1 MPRRLP
7 SRLVLCGAT
16 LCVGAA
22 ACRAPAAPLALPA
35 APLVI
40 AHRGASGHR
49 PEHTLAA
56 YDLAITMGADYVEPD
71 LVVTRDGVLVAR
83 HEPEIGG
90 TTDVATRFPERRTTK
105 TVEGETVT
113 GWFAED
119 FTLAELRTLRARE
132 RIPTR
137 SHAADGRYPVPT
149 FDEVLALVAR
159 RSRETGRAVGV
170 YPELKHPAYFR
181 ALGLPLEP
189 RLADALARRPA
200 PAGPVFVQ
208 SFSEASL
215 RRARAL
221 VTPRLPAGAVRF
233 VLLVGA
239 PGVAADVDPAFAA
252 PGALLTPAG
261 LAHVRTYADAV
272 GVEKTLVQ
280 PVAPPG
286 ALGSPALGSPAPGS
300 PAPGSPA
307 LGAPTGLV
315 AAAHRAGLLVHVW
328 TLRSDAPFLPAAYR
342 GDPRAE
348 WRRFAA
354 LGVDGM
360 FGDFPDDGRAAL
372 GGR

>member
-1 MPRRLP
+1 MPRQLT
-7 SRLVLCGAT
+7 SRVVLRGAT
-16 LCVGAA
+16 LFVGVA
-22 ACRAPAAPLALPA
+22 ACRAAVPAAPIAPPA

-90 TTDVATRFPERRTTK
+90 TTDAAMRFPERRTTK

-137 SHAADGRYPVPT
+137 SHADDGQYPVPT

-170 YPELKHPAYFR
+170 YPELKHPAYFW

-221 VTPRLPAGAVRF
+221 VAPRLPAGGVRF

-261 LAHVRTYADAV
+261 LAHVRAYADAV

-286 ALGSPALGSPAPGS
+286 APGS
-300 PAPGSPA
+300 TALDSTA